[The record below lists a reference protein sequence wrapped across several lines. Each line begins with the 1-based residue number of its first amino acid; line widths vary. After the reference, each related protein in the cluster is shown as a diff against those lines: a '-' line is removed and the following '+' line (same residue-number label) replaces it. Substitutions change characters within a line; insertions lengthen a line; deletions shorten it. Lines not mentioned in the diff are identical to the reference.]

1 MQFENGGRLGRFYG
15 QLSKYGER
23 MDDKEIIRGRI
34 RDLWARTDR
43 GDYISHT
50 GFLPLDLQSFAA
62 QELIREKIPAG
73 AEGRAGSFFFGGF
86 EEADRRV
93 LFFLPSYMGP
103 DDLIREIR
111 SGEGPVACI
120 RIRPGGAGFA
130 KVPGHRDYLGSLM
143 NLGIT
148 REQVGDILCSDEE
161 AYVFAIREIAP
172 FICRELIRV
181 RNVSVEAVEVPPS
194 ECRLGTRTEA
204 GTGSSASER
213 IDSLAALVFK
223 LSRSQAQR
231 LVEQEKVFSD
241 GRVITSSSYCPRPGE
256 RISVRG
262 FGKFR
267 YLGTKGQ
274 TRKGRLI
281 VAFERYV

>member
-1 MQFENGGRLGRFYG
+1 
-15 QLSKYGER
+15 

-111 SGEGPVACI
+111 SAAYRNLLNPEI
-120 RIRPGGAGFA
+120 ERS
-130 KVPGHRDYLGSLM
+130 KKMSLGVK
-143 NLGIT
+143 T
-148 REQVGDILCSDEE
+148 
-161 AYVFAIREIAP
+161 
-172 FICRELIRV
+172 
-181 RNVSVEAVEVPPS
+181 
-194 ECRLGTRTEA
+194 
-204 GTGSSASER
+204 
-213 IDSLAALVFK
+213 ALW
-223 LSRSQAQR
+223 
-231 LVEQEKVFSD
+231 LV
-241 GRVITSSSYCPRPGE
+241 
-256 RISVRG
+256 
-262 FGKFR
+262 
-267 YLGTKGQ
+267 
-274 TRKGRLI
+274 
-281 VAFERYV
+281 

>member
-1 MQFENGGRLGRFYG
+1 MD
-15 QLSKYGER
+15 ER
-23 MDDKEIIRGRI
+23 EVLRGRI
-34 RDLWARTDR
+34 RDLWNRTQQ
-43 GDYISHT
+43 GEYLNHT
-50 GFLPLDLQSFAA
+50 GFLALDLQSYAR
-62 QELIREKIPAG
+62 QVIREDKIAT
-73 AEGRAGSFFFGGF
+73 RSGSGPYCTFSGGF
-86 EEADRRV
+86 EEADRQM
-93 LFFLPSYMGP
+93 LFFVPSYMTEEE
-103 DDLIREIR
+103 LVAEIA
-111 SGEGPVACI
+111 SGEGAFTCI
-120 RIRPGGAGFA
+120 RIAAVRAGFTE
-130 KVPGHRDYLGSLM
+130 PPTHRDYLGSLM

-181 RNVSVEAVEVPPS
+181 RNVSVEAVEVPPT
-194 ECRLGTRTEA
+194 ECCLGTRTEA